1 MASPITPDTQP
12 RAAIV
17 TVSFGSADV
26 LAGFLDSVHDVSAD
40 PIIVIVADN
49 KPEGDAVVE
58 GLARKHEVAYLP
70 LHANRG
76 YGGAIN
82 AAVESLPASVDWIL
96 VSNPDVSLTTGA
108 LDTMIAVG
116 EADAAVGSVG
126 PTILTAEGEIYPSAR
141 SVPSLRTG
149 VGHALFV
156 NLWAANPWTRSY
168 RNGSRTTLERR
179 DAGWL
184 SGACVLVRRTA
195 FTELGGFDSSFFM
208 YFEDVDLGY
217 RLGKL
222 GYRNVYEPAARV
234 VHTGA
239 HSTTSD
245 SARMIQAHH
254 DSARLFLNKKYAA
267 WWLWPIRV
275 SLTVGLNLR
284 SRFVRRSLENGNRS
298 GN

>member
-1 MASPITPDTQP
+1 MSAASSADAART
-12 RAAIV
+12 AIV
-17 TVSFGSADV
+17 TVSYGSFDV
-26 LAGFLDSVHDVSAD
+26 LVGFLDSVAAASSQPTTV
-40 PIIVIVADN
+40 VVADN
-49 KPEGDAVVE
+49 VPSGDAVVAE
-58 GLARKHEVAYLP
+58 LAREHAVTYLP
-70 LHANRG
+70 LNANLG

-82 AAVESLPASVDWIL
+82 AAVATLPSSVEWIL
-96 VSNPDVSLTTGA
+96 VSNPDVSLTRGA
-108 LDTMIAVG
+108 LDTLVAVG
-116 EADAAVGSVG
+116 DSDPRIGSVG
-126 PTILTAEGEIYPSAR
+126 PEVLTAEGDVYPSAR

-156 NLWAANPWTRSY
+156 NLWAGNPWTRSY
-168 RNGSRTTLERR
+168 RNDTDTRVERR

-184 SGACVLVRRTA
+184 SGSCVLVRRSA
-195 FTELGGFDSSFFM
+195 FTELGGFDSGFFM

-222 GYRNVYEPAARV
+222 GYRNVYEPSAQV

-254 DSARLFLNKKYAA
+254 DSARRFLNKKYSG

-275 SLTVGLNLR
+275 SLTVGLKVR
-284 SRFVRRSLENGNRS
+284 SALVRRSFR
-298 GN
+298 

>member
-12 RAAIV
+12 RAAII
-17 TVSFGSADV
+17 TVSYGSAGV
-26 LAGFLDSVHDVSAD
+26 LAGFLDSVHDASVE
-40 PIIVIVADN
+40 PILVIVADN
-49 KPEGDAVVE
+49 KSEGDAAVE
-58 GLARKHEVAYLP
+58 ALASQHDVRYLP
-70 LHANRG
+70 LGTNRG
-76 YGGAIN
+76 YGGAVN

-96 VSNPDVSLTTGA
+96 VSNPDVTLTPAA
-108 LDTMIAVG
+108 LDTLIAVG
-116 EADAAVGSVG
+116 DADDAVGSVG

-149 VGHALFV
+149 IGHALFV
-156 NLWAANPWTRSY
+156 NIWAGNPWTRAY
-168 RNGSRTTLERR
+168 RNGSRSSVEAR

-195 FTELGGFDSSFFM
+195 FAELGGFDTGFFM

-222 GYRNVYEPAARV
+222 GYRNVYEPSAQV

-245 SARMIQAHH
+245 SARMAQAHH
-254 DSARLFLNKKYAA
+254 DSARRFLNKKYAG
-267 WWLWPIRV
+267 WWLWPVRV
-275 SLTVGLNLR
+275 SLTVGLGLR
-284 SRFVRRSLENGNRS
+284 SRFVRRSLEL
-298 GN
+298 

>member
-17 TVSFGSADV
+17 TVSYGSAGV
-26 LAGFLDSVHDVSAD
+26 LAGFLDSVHDVSVA
-40 PIIVIVADN
+40 PILVIVADN
-49 KPEGDAVVE
+49 KSEGDPAVEALAKLHRVE
-58 GLARKHEVAYLP
+58 YLP
-70 LHANRG
+70 LGTNRG

-82 AAVESLPASVDWIL
+82 AAVESLPESVDWIL
-96 VSNPDVSLTTGA
+96 VSNPDVSLTPGA
-108 LDTMIAVG
+108 LDVMIAVG
-116 EADAAVGSVG
+116 EADASVGSVG

-149 VGHALFV
+149 IGHALFV
-156 NLWAANPWTRSY
+156 NIWAGNPWTSAY
-168 RNGSRTTLERR
+168 RNGSKSTVEAR

-195 FTELGGFDSSFFM
+195 FTELGGFDTGFFM

-222 GYRNVYEPAARV
+222 GYRNVYEPSAQV

-245 SARMIQAHH
+245 SARMAQAHH
-254 DSARLFLNKKYAA
+254 DSARRFLNKKYAG
-267 WWLWPIRV
+267 WWLWPVRV
-275 SLTVGLNLR
+275 ALTVGLGLR
-284 SRFVRRSLENGNRS
+284 SRFVRRSLEL
-298 GN
+298 

>member
-1 MASPITPDTQP
+1 MPSPTVPLPAP
-12 RAAIV
+12 RVAIV
-17 TVSFGSADV
+17 TVSFGSAGV
-26 LAGFLDSVHDVSAD
+26 LDGFLASVDGVSLQ
-40 PIIVIVADN
+40 PPLVVVVDN
-49 KPEGDAVVE
+49 KPEGDEAVE
-58 GLARKHEVAYLP
+58 ALARRYRATYLP

-82 AAVESLPASVDWIL
+82 EAVAALPDTVEWIL
-96 VSNPDVSLTTGA
+96 VSNPDVVLTTGA
-108 LDTMIAVG
+108 LDTMVSVG
-116 EADAAVGSVG
+116 DDPTVGSVG
-126 PTILTAEGEIYPSAR
+126 PTVLTAEGEVYPSAR

-156 NLWAANPWTRSY
+156 NLWTANPWTRAY
-168 RNGSRTTLERR
+168 RTGSSTSMERR

-184 SGACVLVRRTA
+184 SGSCVLVRRTA
-195 FTELGGFDSSFFM
+195 FLELGGFDSGFFM

-245 SARMIQAHH
+245 STRMIQAHH
-254 DSARLFLNKKYAA
+254 DSAQHFLNKKYAG

-275 SLTVGLNLR
+275 ALSFGLRIR
-284 SRFVRRSLENGNRS
+284 SRLIQRSLD
-298 GN
+298 